1 MSKFNACAR
10 MSVLIE
16 VDVTSTW
23 GGATTVEQVHKQAEE
38 SARNKLREVKGL
50 RIIGEPSIKMITH
63 ETEF

>member
-1 MSKFNACAR
+1 MPKFMASAR

-23 GGATTVEQVHKQAEE
+23 GGGATVEQVHKQAEE